1 MTIGKVNKPQSEWD
15 NLYNNS
21 NNSNNSVSDSASV
34 IFNID
39 KKKLKLKKTKIKDIL
54 KGLSEVAYSMG
65 ETNDPD
71 AFNDEMSETL
81 LKAFKEAEQR
91 RQKKKGKKSN

>member
-1 MTIGKVNKPQSEWD
+1 MTIGKVNKPQSEWESS
-15 NLYNNS
+15 YNKS
-21 NNSNNSVSDSASV
+21 NSVAESASV
-34 IFNID
+34 IFNIN

-71 AFNDEMSETL
+71 SFNEEMSETL

-91 RQKKKGKKSN
+91 RQKKKRKKQ

>member
-15 NLYNNS
+15 NLYNS
-21 NNSNNSVSDSASV
+21 NNVSDSASV
-34 IFNID
+34 LFNID
-39 KKKLKLKKTKIKDIL
+39 KKKLKVKKTKIKDIL

-71 AFNDEMSETL
+71 AFNEEMSETL
-81 LKAFKEAEQR
+81 FKAFKEAEKR
-91 RQKKKGKKSN
+91 RNKKKRKKN